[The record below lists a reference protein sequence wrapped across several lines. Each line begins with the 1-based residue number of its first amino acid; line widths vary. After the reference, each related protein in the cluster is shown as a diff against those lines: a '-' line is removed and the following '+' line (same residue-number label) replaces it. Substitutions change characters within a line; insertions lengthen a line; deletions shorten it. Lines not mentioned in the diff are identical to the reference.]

1 MDAAESTIYLINRP
15 INDRMLFQKGAF
27 ILYDNVIII
36 DDEVFMSCNKVRF
49 LKNNLKKYII
59 KANLKEGLYEDLMK
73 KYPQYYQRYLLDPY
87 LYLSELDK

>member
-1 MDAAESTIYLINRP
+1 
-15 INDRMLFQKGAF
+15 MLFQKGAF